1 MSETETE
8 TVVAVEAPSNGRRK
22 RVERTQGQETRT
34 LAERMSAVM
43 GRLQPPP
50 KNGSMQMQGK
60 RIPYVQND
68 DLMDSLRPVLAAEG
82 VAYSISVEDVRKGLV
97 DPVAVMLNVRLASA
111 EETLE
116 ANAYGEGRTF
126 PIAQTYA
133 VKYWLLRTFL
143 VGSGGEDDEIA
154 NVAPEPSRNGNGS
167 RPTPAQTAPQQER
180 RVAQNGTTREAPAT
194 AYRDDKGR
202 QALRKRCWDILV
214 DTFADGAPAEQA
226 QGLVRTG
233 LLGIHEDHP
242 DMFPLVNGEPSL
254 ATASNDQLQRLLA
267 YTEGLGA
274 PGEDVPF

>member
-68 DLMDSLRPVLAAEG
+68 DLMDSLRPALAAEG

-97 DPVAVMLNVRLASA
+97 DPVAVMLNVRLASG
-111 EETLE
+111 EESLE
-116 ANAYGEGRTF
+116 AHAYGEGRTF

-154 NVAPEPSRNGNGS
+154 NVASEPARNGGF
-167 RPTPAQTAPQQER
+167 RPTQPAPQAER
-180 RVAQNGTTREAPAT
+180 RVAQNGTTREAPPT
-194 AYRDDKGR
+194 AYREDDGR
-202 QALRKRCWDILV
+202 KSMRRRAWDALVRYY
-214 DTFADGAPAEQA
+214 AEGAPAEQA
-226 QGLVRTG
+226 QALVRTG
-233 LLGIHEDHP
+233 LLGIAEDHP
-242 DMFPLVNGEPSL
+242 DMVPVVGGEPSL
-254 ATASNDQLQRLLA
+254 QTASNDQLQRLVA
-267 YTEGLGA
+267 MVEGLGK